1 MAWPRMPPISCP
13 TSRGSAVSRGRS
25 ALGAVVL
32 WLVPL
37 TAFAMAVPKLS
48 GRVNDYAELLSPAA
62 EARIDE
68 RLTKLEQDTGAQV
81 VVLTIDTLEGEQLEE
96 YSLRVAETW
105 GLGRAE

>member
-1 MAWPRMPPISCP
+1 M
-13 TSRGSAVSRGRS
+13 SRGRS

-62 EARIDE
+62 
-68 RLTKLEQDTGAQV
+68 
-81 VVLTIDTLEGEQLEE
+81 
-96 YSLRVAETW
+96 
-105 GLGRAE
+105 